1 MIVFLEL
8 EAHPLNLADFEID
21 SCIKVDQHDKGYGCK
36 DNDSG
41 RVLVAIVVVRVV
53 LVELGVR
60 D

>member
-21 SCIKVDQHDKGYGCK
+21 SCIKVDQHDKGYGSK
-36 DNDSG
+36 YDDSG
-41 RVLVAIVVVRVV
+41 HILVAIVVVCVI
-53 LVELGVR
+53 LVEVGVN